1 MNFSSTYRF
10 VSLLL
15 SATILLGISLPA
27 GLHAASHA
35 ECDASESMPADHH
48 ISMLSTMMEGEGH
61 HDCPMEATH
70 SSNDSHMS
78 MTDDESVD
86 SGITCT
92 CSIEKAE
99 VSTEAP
105 VFKKMKLQVLPVVQV
120 LAENHKPDNEFDNY
134 STQISTTFS
143 LPPIFLI
150 NESFL
155 I

>member
-1 MNFSSTYRF
+1 MHTD
-10 VSLLL
+10 
-15 SATILLGISLPA
+15 
-27 GLHAASHA
+27 HHM
-35 ECDASESMPADHH
+35 SMPS
-48 ISMLSTMMEGEGH
+48 IMMEGEGH
-61 HDCPMEATH
+61 HDCPMETMH
-70 SSNDSHMS
+70 TSNDSHTS

-92 CSIEKAE
+92 CSIEKAV

-120 LAENHKPDNEFDNY
+120 LAENHEPDTEFDNY
-134 STQISTTFS
+134 AILLSDTFS
-143 LPPIFLI
+143 PPPIFLI